1 MRFFLSLFFIF
12 IFHSVN
18 SQTKNYF
25 SIQSSLTKMD
35 VFTGLNYEREGLK
48 KLNAFSSLEL
58 GLIKTVFQ
66 KRIFPRATLGIS
78 YSLFK
83 KGDFCFSPEIS
94 YSLSGLKIDEN
105 HYWNEYYIGYKAIFG
120 NRIQFYQ
127 STKIGLMNEVFQS
140 ELLNK
145 RQSVNCF
152 GYNIAIGLRYEI

>member
-12 IFHSVN
+12 ILHSVN
-18 SQTKNYF
+18 SQIKDCMFFHT
-25 SIQSSLTKMD
+25 SLTKMD
-35 VFTGLNYEREGLK
+35 VFSGLSYERESS
-48 KLNAFSSLEL
+48 KLNSFASLEI
-58 GLIKTVFQ
+58 GVIKTIFQ
-66 KRIFPRATLGIS
+66 NRIFPRATIGFD
-78 YSLFK
+78 YNLFK
-83 KGDFCFSPEIS
+83 KGFFCFSPEIS
-94 YSLSGLKIDEN
+94 YSFSKLKLDVN

-145 RQSVNCF
+145 RQSVNCV